1 VTSNKNSVCTF
12 STYVVPSR
20 LEWFKSID

>member
-1 VTSNKNSVCTF
+1 MMLKNFRSKT
-12 STYVVPSR
+12 SR

>member
-1 VTSNKNSVCTF
+1 LINVLS
-12 STYVVPSR
+12 SR